1 MLEGKT
7 GVCILSRQYNI
18 DLKIVDIGINGNV
31 KHTQL
36 IDRKINYGTKNI
48 VKQPAMTKE
57 EMEKAILT
65 GVELVKQ
72 LKQQGYKILGTG
84 EMGISNTTT
93 ATAVITAL
101 TDSTVEQTTGKGAG
115 LTKAL
120 FEHKKEVLT
129 KALEMHN
136 HTQNMPFEIVQKMG
150 GFDIAGLMGCF
161 LGAAY
166 YRIPI
171 VIDGVISISAALA
184 AYCTQH
190 LVKDYV
196 FASHHSAEPAY
207 SIAAEKMKLRPYF
220 ELDMRL
226 GEGTGCPFTMYLADA
241 ATKIVREMAT
251 FEQGNVDKSNY
262 IDIRKDTTI

>member
-1 MLEGKT
+1 
-7 GVCILSRQYNI
+7 
-18 DLKIVDIGINGNV
+18 
-31 KHTQL
+31 
-36 IDRKINYGTKNI
+36 
-48 VKQPAMTKE
+48 
-57 EMEKAILT
+57 
-65 GVELVKQ
+65 
-72 LKQQGYKILGTG
+72 
-84 EMGISNTTT
+84 MGISNTTT

-101 TDSTVEQTTGKGAG
+101 SDSTVEQTTGKGAG

-120 FEHKKEVLT
+120 FEHKKEILK
-129 KALEMHN
+129 KALKMHYDS
-136 HTQNMPFEIVQKMG
+136 QNTPFEIVQKMG

-184 AYCTQH
+184 AYCTQN

-196 FASHHSAEPAY
+196 FVSHHSAEPAY

-262 IDIRKDTTI
+262 IDIRKDTTA